1 MNPWVLLAAAAAG
14 GVGAGL
20 RYIVDVL
27 VVADKPGRLTSGIL
41 VVNITGSFALGVLT
55 GLGASLVDGE
65 AAWIVGVGLL
75 GGYTTF
81 STVSME
87 SVLLIRSGEQR
98 RGWLNAAGTLVLG
111 VAAAAAGLAIGQL
124 F

>member
-1 MNPWVLLAAAAAG
+1 M
-14 GVGAGL
+14 
-20 RYIVDVL
+20 
-27 VVADKPGRLTSGIL
+27 
-41 VVNITGSFALGVLT
+41 
-55 GLGASLVDGE
+55 
-65 AAWIVGVGLL
+65 GLL

-98 RGWLNAAGTLVLG
+98 RGWLNATGTLVLCVG
-111 VAAAAAGLAIGQL
+111 AAAGGLAIGQL